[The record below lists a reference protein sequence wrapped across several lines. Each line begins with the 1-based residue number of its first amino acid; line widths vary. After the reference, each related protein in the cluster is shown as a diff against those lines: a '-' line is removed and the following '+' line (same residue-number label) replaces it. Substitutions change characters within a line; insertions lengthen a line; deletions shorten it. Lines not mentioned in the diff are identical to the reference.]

1 MIAKQQQLPAIRLA
15 GLVVALYLG
24 CGMPYS
30 ARAGETTAA
39 EASSAHT
46 GPAVVVV
53 IGAPGSEEYDAEFRE
68 WAEKW
73 REAAEAGKATFTLI
87 GAGPSEEQNDREQIE
102 KLLVEQAKHKDA
114 DVLWLVLIGHGS
126 FDGTTAKFNL
136 RGRDVAVDEL
146 AKWLAPVKSP
156 VALIDCS
163 SASAPLVNA
172 ASSPGHVVI
181 AATKSGFELNFARFG
196 KYLAEAINDPR
207 ADLDKDDQTSLLE
220 AYLTACRGVT
230 EFYDSEQRLAS
241 EHALLD
247 DNGDGL
253 GTPAAWFRGLRATQ
267 SAKQGAALDGLRAH
281 QLHLAPSDREAR
293 MSREVRSRRD
303 ELEQN
308 IATMRAEAAELG
320 DDEYYRRLEP
330 LMVELA
336 RLYASA
342 SIDAPAK

>member
-1 MIAKQQQLPAIRLA
+1 MLA
-15 GLVVALYLG
+15 LVAALYVG
-24 CGMPYS
+24 SVAPCS
-30 ARAGETTAA
+30 ARDGETTAVETSTVQA
-39 EASSAHT
+39 

-53 IGAPGSEEYDAEFRE
+53 IGAPGSDEYEAEYRA
-68 WAEKW
+68 WSEKW
-73 REAAEAGKATFTLI
+73 RAAADAGEAAFTLI
-87 GAGPSEEQNDREQIE
+87 GEGPSVETNDREQLA
-102 KLLVEQAKHKDA
+102 KLLAERAKQKDA

-126 FDGTTAKFNL
+126 FDGATAKFNL
-136 RGRDVAVDEL
+136 RGPDVTVDEL
-146 AKWLAPVKSP
+146 AKWLAPLKSP

-172 ASSPGHVVI
+172 ASAPERIVI

-230 EFYDSEQRLAS
+230 EFYEGEQRLAS

-267 SAKQGAALDGLRAH
+267 SAKEGAALDGLRAH
-281 QLHLAPSDREAR
+281 QLHLVPSDREAR
-293 MSREVRSRRD
+293 MPRDVRARRD
-303 ELEQN
+303 ELEQA
-308 IATMRAEAAELG
+308 IAALREEAAKLG

-330 LMVELA
+330 LMLELA
-336 RLYASA
+336 RLYEPTAQ
-342 SIDAPAK
+342 

>member
-1 MIAKQQQLPAIRLA
+1 MITKSYRHFMLRLF
-15 GLVVALYLG
+15 GLVAALTLG
-24 CGMPYS
+24 GEAPCP
-30 ARAGETTAA
+30 ARDDATAA
-39 EASSAHT
+39 AKSPSTHA

-53 IGAPGSEEYDAEFRE
+53 VGAPGSDEYDAQFRA

-73 REAAEAGKATFTLI
+73 RVAAEAGKASFTLI
-87 GAGPSEEQNDREQIE
+87 GQEPSETSSDREQLE
-102 KLLVEQAKHKDA
+102 KLLAERAELAGA

-136 RGRDVAVDEL
+136 RGPDVTIDEL
-146 AKWLAPVKSP
+146 AKWLTPIKSP

-172 ASSPGHVVI
+172 ASAPGRVVI
-181 AATKSGFELNFARFG
+181 TATKSGFELNFARFG
-196 KYLAEAINDPR
+196 RYLAEAINDPR

-230 EFYDSEQRLAS
+230 EFYEGEQRLAS

-267 SAKQGAALDGLRAH
+267 SANEGAALDGLRAH
-281 QLHLAPSDREAR
+281 QLHLTPSDREAR
-293 MSREVRSRRD
+293 MPTVVRARRD
-303 ELEQN
+303 ELEQA
-308 IATMRAEAAELG
+308 IAALRQDKTKVDA
-320 DDEYYRRLEP
+320 DEYYRRLEP
-330 LMVELA
+330 MMVELA
-336 RLYASA
+336 RLYETANV
-342 SIDAPAK
+342 DAPAR